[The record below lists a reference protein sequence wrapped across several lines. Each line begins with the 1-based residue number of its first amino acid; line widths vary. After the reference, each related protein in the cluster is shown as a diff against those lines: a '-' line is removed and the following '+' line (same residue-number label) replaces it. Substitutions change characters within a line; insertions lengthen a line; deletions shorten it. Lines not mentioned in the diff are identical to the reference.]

1 MLQITHLLSN
11 FHLLSLKVHS
21 MRSSVLYIH
30 TQQDLDEAKV
40 HVSCSIAPSQVPFQ
54 IHIIVFNYASND
66 IRGGDSWCPL
76 HGHKP
81 THVLDVLV
89 NVLCISTAIGN
100 VVMCDKVNLE
110 ERDDVSPLANF
121 ILYCVEPPIK
131 NRPFS

>member
-1 MLQITHLLSN
+1 MVISAD
-11 FHLLSLKVHS
+11 
-21 MRSSVLYIH
+21 IH
-30 TQQDLDEAKV
+30 TQQDLNEAKV
-40 HVSCSIAPSQVPFQ
+40 HVPCRIASSQVPFQ

-66 IRGGDSWCPL
+66 IRGGDSWCSL

-89 NVLCISTAIGN
+89 NVLRISTAIGN

-121 ILYCVEPPIK
+121 YPVMRGASDKEQAIFLVWVKAI
-131 NRPFS
+131 FLVWV